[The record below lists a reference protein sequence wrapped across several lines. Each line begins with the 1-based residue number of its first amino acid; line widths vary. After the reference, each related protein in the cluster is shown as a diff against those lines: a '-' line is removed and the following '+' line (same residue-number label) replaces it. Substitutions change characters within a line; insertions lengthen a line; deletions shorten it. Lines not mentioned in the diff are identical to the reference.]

1 MFIKNRRFSTEFEE
15 FDSYQNLCIIE
26 SSVLLNRLLHILT
39 VSCHCMKAST
49 KNELMSENR
58 ENIIQNYIEGYNK
71 FDVEKMLLDLDNEII
86 FQNIQNGE
94 INLTLNGIN
103 EFKDQAEKSKL
114 YFEKRQQKITSIK
127 HTEDKTEIEIDYF
140 AVLRID
146 FPNGLKKGQKLEL
159 KGKTIFTF
167 KNNKI
172 ISISDIS

>member
-1 MFIKNRRFSTEFEE
+1 M
-15 FDSYQNLCIIE
+15 DVSY
-26 SSVLLNRLLHILT
+26 
-39 VSCHCMKAST
+39 HCMKAST

-71 FDVEKMLLDLDNEII
+71 FDVEKMLLDLDKEII

-140 AVLRID
+140 AVLGID
-146 FPNGLKKGQKLEL
+146 FPNGLKKGQNLEL